1 MQAVLVSHN
10 RKKIAE
16 LRAILA
22 EAAPELDLLSAD
34 EAGLPDDIVEDGE
47 SFAENALIK
56 ARAAAALGYIGI
68 ADDSGLAVDALDGA
82 PGIYSARYAG
92 VHGDDA
98 ANNRRL
104 LAELAARPDAPRTAA
119 FVCAMAC
126 VFPDGES
133 FTCEGRC
140 PGEILTA
147 ERGEGGFGYDPLF
160 FYVPAGVSFA
170 ELSAEEKNKVSHRAR
185 ALAAFAPEL
194 ARRMAK
200 RAAEKSTKTNET
212 KGKLC

>member
-22 EAAPELDLLSAD
+22 EVAPDLTLLSAD
-34 EAGLPDDIVEDGE
+34 EAGLPDDIVEDGD
-47 SFAENALIK
+47 SFAANALIK
-56 ARAAAALGYIGI
+56 ARAAASLGYIGI
-68 ADDSGLAVDALDGA
+68 ADDSGLTVDALDGA

-92 VHGDDA
+92 EHGDDA
-98 ANNRRL
+98 ANNEKL
-104 LAELAARPDAPRTAA
+104 LRELAARPDAPRTAA

-140 PGEILTA
+140 PGEILFEA
-147 ERGEGGFGYDPLF
+147 RGEGGFGYDPLF
-160 FYVPAGVSFA
+160 FYAPAGVSFA
-170 ELSAEEKNKVSHRAR
+170 ELSPAEKNKVSHRAR
-185 ALAAFAPEL
+185 ALAQFAPEL
-194 ARRMAK
+194 GRRLAAR
-200 RAAEKSTKTNET
+200 N
-212 KGKLC
+212 G

>member
-22 EAAPELDLLSAD
+22 QDAPGLTLLSAA
-34 EAGLPDDIVEDGE
+34 EAGLPDDIPEDGG

-56 ARAAAALGYIGI
+56 ARAAAKLGYIGI
-68 ADDSGLAVDALDGA
+68 ADDSGLVVDALGGA
-82 PGIYSARYAG
+82 PGVYSARYAG
-92 VHGDDA
+92 EHGDDD
-98 ANNRRL
+98 ANNAKL
-104 LAELAARPDAPRTAA
+104 LRELAARPTAPRTAA

-133 FTCEGRC
+133 FICEGRC
-140 PGEILTA
+140 PGEILEEA
-147 ERGEGGFGYDPLF
+147 RGTGGFGYDPLF
-160 FYVPAGVSFA
+160 FYAPAGKSFA
-170 ELSAEEKNKVSHRAR
+170 ELDGEEKNRISHRAR

-194 ARRMAK
+194 AARMAA
-200 RAAEKSTKTNET
+200 RCN
-212 KGKLC
+212 